1 MGNNSAATVA
11 KDMMRSSPII
21 VGLIIGIGGGV
32 WSKRS
37 DSRLGDVMVS
47 HPVGAH
53 GGVVQWDF
61 GTRSLGSLSEWDLYT
76 SLELTC

>member
-1 MGNNSAATVA
+1 
-11 KDMMRSSPII
+11 MRSSPIR
-21 VGLIIGIGGGV
+21 VGLIVGIGKGV
-32 WSKRS
+32 WSKRL
-37 DSRLGDVMVS
+37 DRRLGDVMVS

-61 GTRSLGSLSEWDLYT
+61 GTRSLGSSSERDLYT